1 MAHGIKI
8 VKSRV
13 FFLCYL
19 KILIVTFFY
28 SVVYDPNCEVLIFS
42 INLSNEFGYTNN
54 AKSCGKSIPDL
65 WVIMGTTVYG
75 IR

>member
-28 SVVYDPNCEVLIFS
+28 SVVYDPNCEVLIFFLS
-42 INLSNEFGYTNN
+42 FYQTNLGILIMQNPTTYIYGYNY
-54 AKSCGKSIPDL
+54 GYYGL
-65 WVIMGTTVYG
+65 WN
-75 IR
+75 